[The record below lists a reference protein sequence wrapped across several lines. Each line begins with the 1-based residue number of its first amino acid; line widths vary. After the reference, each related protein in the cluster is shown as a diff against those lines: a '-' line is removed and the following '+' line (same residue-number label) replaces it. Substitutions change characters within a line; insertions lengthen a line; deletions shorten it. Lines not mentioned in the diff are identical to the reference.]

1 MDNGCAEMENADSA
15 ERRRRR
21 QLIVLLTSF
30 GIPVILVFGIV
41 DYLEGDTIEF
51 LVDVT
56 LVAILAVGLI
66 AIFKYNKD
74 RPAYFFGLNMLALAV
89 LYNVAIGAGK
99 ESAIYWV
106 FILPSLLFFFQ
117 GRRDGLVSVGFVL
130 FLLSLLLFQPGLLHA
145 HDYGMKTGLRFF
157 PSLFFVAVIG
167 YGLESSRDRFSDM
180 LRREH
185 EELLDEKANLEKA
198 LKQIKTLHGL
208 LPMCSSCKKIRDDSG
223 YWKQIEAYLHEHS
236 DAKFSHGICPDCAK
250 ELYPD
255 IKIYNDEGE
264 AIIADR

>member
-1 MDNGCAEMENADSA
+1 MENADSV
-15 ERRRRR
+15 ERTRRR
-21 QLIVLLTSF
+21 QLIGLLTSF
-30 GIPVILVFGIV
+30 GIPVTLMFGVV
-41 DYLEGDTIEF
+41 DYLEGDTVEF

-56 LVAILAVGLI
+56 LVAILSAGLI

-74 RPAYFFGLNMLALAV
+74 RPAYFVGLNMLALAL
-89 LYNVAIGAGK
+89 LYNVAIGAGSG
-99 ESAIYWV
+99 SALYWV

-117 GRRDGLVSVGFVL
+117 GRRDGLISVGVVL
-130 FLLSLLLFQPGLLHA
+130 VLLSLLLFLPGLVHA
-145 HDYGMKTGLRFF
+145 HDYGLKTSLRFF
-157 PSLFFVAVIG
+157 PSLLFVAVIG
-167 YGLESSRDRFSDM
+167 YGLESSRYRFSDM

-185 EELLDEKANLEKA
+185 EELLEEKANLEKA
-198 LKQIKTLHGL
+198 LRQIKTLRGL
-208 LPMCSSCKKIRDDSG
+208 LPMCASCKKIRDDNG

-255 IKIYNDEGE
+255 IKIYGDEGE